1 MEHVRFLPEL
11 RLQPEE
17 QKLLL
22 RLEQKAVA
30 SATTRGPAHFM
41 VSGHGV
47 CDEES
52 AEALDE
58 AGRRDI
64 EATRALA
71 EHLASIVSP
80 GLDVISVRLLISP
93 PGAPEQ
99 PWHLDYARQFREV
112 HTLFVPL
119 TPSTEETCTELLEL
133 QKPSA
138 DIAEIAR
145 AAHGPLPV
153 EAWRPQCEGEPAILA
168 LVLDEWQC
176 CVARTSHV
184 FHRRSANTGAFT
196 RITFNVDMAS
206 LRESP
211 NFVDVDCQRS
221 LLRARLCPQAEVD
234 ELEEQDASLVDFD
247 ESGLRRWRLLARGH
261 KAEIVEATRLLPPS
275 ATLLAA

>member
-153 EAWRPQCEGEPAILA
+153 EAMLRRSNISRVPSPE
-168 LVLDEWQC
+168 
-176 CVARTSHV
+176 RK
-184 FHRRSANTGAFT
+184 HRRIHEDNVQCGHGLPARVSEFRGCGLPALFASRAALSAGGGGRAGGARRLT
-196 RITFNVDMAS
+196 R
-206 LRESP
+206 
-211 NFVDVDCQRS
+211 
-221 LLRARLCPQAEVD
+221 
-234 ELEEQDASLVDFD
+234 
-247 ESGLRRWRLLARGH
+247 GL
-261 KAEIVEATRLLPPS
+261 
-275 ATLLAA
+275 